1 MRLKIKSVLLCTVF
15 LLAGSLSTP
24 AGSLSTPAGAR
35 ETVEVAMI
43 LWRGETPSER
53 GFKETLLASGK
64 YRFRFT
70 VFDADQSREQLD
82 RIIAGLDRSKYRL
95 IYTFGTTVTQE
106 VQKSITDTPLIFNIV
121 QRPVEAGIIR
131 SWENSGNNATGASN
145 LVSAESA
152 FQTLSLVMQI
162 RKLGFLYFEK
172 DPAAQ
177 IQKDDIERQQKRFG
191 FRKIDLP
198 IKSKET
204 LSETL
209 RSVVEAKVDAVLIP
223 SDSFV
228 KANAERIIS
237 TLNKYKIPT
246 IVIIPEMVK
255 ENGALLAL
263 GPDYHLL
270 GQLAA
275 ENALEVVRGRK
286 PAAIATR
293 TVPNL
298 SISINLRTA
307 DQLRINFPLQLLKI
321 STVTR

>member
-1 MRLKIKSVLLCTVF
+1 MRVKIKSALFFTVF
-15 LLAGSLSTP
+15 LLASG
-24 AGSLSTPAGAR
+24 LSTPAGAR

-53 GFKETLLASGK
+53 GFKETLLASGN

-82 RIIAGLDRSKYRL
+82 RIIARLDRSKFRL

-106 VQKSITDTPLIFNIV
+106 VQKKITDTPLIFNIV
-121 QRPVEAGIIR
+121 QRPVEAGIIS

-270 GQLAA
+270 GKLAA
-275 ENALEVVRGRK
+275 ENALEVLRGRK
-286 PAAIATR
+286 PAEIATR

-298 SISINLRTA
+298 SISINLQTA
-307 DQLRINFPLQLLKI
+307 DQLRINFPLQLLKM